1 MEGLFF
7 RYECGVVV
15 VVVVAVVVV
24 FIVTV
29 CRMLILIC
37 ARVVVPLYSTTI
49 MSMPVVWFVVISFCS
64 RSEFRS
70 LLVIS
75 FCSIVI
81 LRCAIFA
88 VVAGGRISCCGR
100 RMPSFSIVGMVDVV
114 VVFGRRL
121 VKFGT
126 IDLQLRIAKTS
137 SD

>member
-7 RYECGVVV
+7 RYEYGAIVF
-15 VVVVAVVVV
+15 VVVAVVVV
-24 FIVTV
+24 VIVTV

-37 ARVVVPLYSTTI
+37 ARVVVPPYSTTI

-64 RSEFRS
+64 RSVFR
-70 LLVIS
+70 LLFVIS

-126 IDLQLRIAKTS
+126 IDLQLRIAKTTS
-137 SD
+137 N